1 MILVDDFTTI
11 LDFYI
16 RNNLQM
22 PEEQFPVRHYQ
33 SVQYDWSLCIRM
45 IIAFSGVVYTVCK
58 MTLHIEI
65 VSCGEFMRNSITIS
79 FFHLFKVV
87 AEAVFTPTEEVQS
100 GLLAPWEW
108 VEKVAKDFFREEWAE
123 SPYLKLSM
131 VALEEVVVDTD
142 REEAPEEAEGTLGE
156 AAEIM
161 KMIPVRVEEAPI
173 MLVKDQQNE
182 CCYDAAGH
190 GRVIVTYTAVA
201 RSDR

>member
-1 MILVDDFTTI
+1 MIPVDDFTTI

-16 RNNLQM
+16 CNNLRM
-22 PEEQFPVRHYQ
+22 PEEKFPVRHYQ
-33 SVQYDWSLCIRM
+33 SVQYDGSLCIRM

-58 MTLHIEI
+58 MILHIEI

-79 FFHLFKVV
+79 LFHLFKVV
-87 AEAVFTPTEEVQS
+87 AEAVFTPTEEVHS

-142 REEAPEEAEGTLGE
+142 REEAPEEAEGTPGE

-173 MLVKDQQNE
+173 MLVKISRMNAVIMQQ
-182 CCYDAAGH
+182 
-190 GRVIVTYTAVA
+190 VTVG
-201 RSDR
+201 